1 MAQRKISLRPYKGA
15 GSVTNITC
23 GVSNPKV
30 GGSIDLSPFVNLV
43 TFACDSN
50 DITSLT
56 GYEDKEKLETLSFFS
71 NKIVGPL
78 PNISQLKKLRLF
90 NCYRNLLIGSFPSIS
105 GLINLETINFYENYT
120 LSGPIPDLTGL
131 TKLKVLSCYRN
142 SLTGS
147 IPASI
152 NASSGLETFNCYENQ
167 LTGQIPNVSN
177 LSNLKFFRCYSNQLS
192 GSIPDLSN
200 LTSLQIFNC
209 ERNQL
214 TDYVGGTI
222 SNTIQIVQI
231 QNNSLSS
238 SAVDRFLGALVATN
252 ATGRTLYYGG
262 TNSPPSAQGNAYLLT
277 LLSKGWNIILVV

>member
-1 MAQRKISLRPYKGA
+1 MAQRTISLRPYRGFE
-15 GSVTNITC
+15 SVTNITC

-30 GGSIDLSPFVNLV
+30 GGSIDLSPFINLV

-71 NKIVGPL
+71 NKITGPL

-90 NCYRNLLIGSFPSIS
+90 NCYRNLLVGSFPSVS
-105 GLINLETINFYENYT
+105 GLVNLETINFYENYT

-147 IPASI
+147 IPESI
-152 NASSGLETFNCYENQ
+152 NASSSLETFHCYINQ
-167 LTGQIPNVSN
+167 LSGQIPNLSN
-177 LSNLKFFRCYSNQLS
+177 LSKLKFFICYENQLS

-200 LTSLQIFNC
+200 LTSLLIFNC
-209 ERNQL
+209 AGNQL

-222 SNTIQIVQI
+222 SNTIQVIQI
-231 QNNSLSS
+231 QNNPLTT
-238 SAVDRFLGALVATN
+238 AAMDRILGALAATN
-252 ATGRTLYYGG
+252 TTGRTLVYGG
-262 TNSPPSAQGNAYLLT
+262 TNSPVSAEGNQHLIT
-277 LLSKGWNIILVV
+277 LSDRGWNVSKI